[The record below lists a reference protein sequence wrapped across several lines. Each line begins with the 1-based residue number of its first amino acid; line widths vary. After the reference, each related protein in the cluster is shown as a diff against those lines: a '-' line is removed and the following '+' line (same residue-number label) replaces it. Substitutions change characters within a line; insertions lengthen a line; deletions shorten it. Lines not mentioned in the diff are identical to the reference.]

1 MNTLEFLNGISTI
14 LIDARTDNLLNAVNY
29 KHWRDT
35 LIRLKIHDNQVKA
48 EIDEELE
55 KEKGQDGVSVKNV
68 KKSGGNY

>member
-1 MNTLEFLNGISTI
+1 M
-14 LIDARTDNLLNAVNY
+14 
-29 KHWRDT
+29 
-35 LIRLKIHDNQVKA
+35 IRLKIHDNQVKA